1 MADYYK
7 DKDVSRY
14 TLILSETH
22 KEKLKKV
29 AKTYS
34 ITQGEVVEVLLD
46 QMNLGLLG
54 GHLEAKRKTKTSDRV
69 SQRSV
74 IEQLKGL
81 TPEQLK
87 AAEAAIA
94 ALKTGE

>member
-1 MADYYK
+1 MTDFYK

-14 TLILSETH
+14 TIVMSDGH

-29 AKTYS
+29 AKTYG
-34 ITQGEVVEVLLD
+34 ITQGDVVEVLLD

-54 GHLEAKRKTKTSDRV
+54 GHLEAKRKVKTSDRV
-69 SQRSV
+69 SQRAV

-87 AAEAAIA
+87 AVEAAIA
-94 ALKTGE
+94 ATKVG